1 MLKLGATLLAMTVIL
16 EPGRTFNLVVINA
29 LRATGDARYPV
40 MAGAAS
46 MVLVL
51 GGASWLLGVYFGLG
65 LVGVFL
71 AYTLDEWIRG
81 LLMWRRWVRLD
92 WLPYARAS
100 HRRLRQGEPT
110 GFSWGRT
117 DGATTSA
124 S

>member
-51 GGASWLLGVYFGLG
+51 GGASGCW
-65 LVGVFL
+65 
-71 AYTLDEWIRG
+71 
-81 LLMWRRWVRLD
+81 
-92 WLPYARAS
+92 AS
-100 HRRLRQGEPT
+100 
-110 GFSWGRT
+110 
-117 DGATTSA
+117 TSA
-124 S
+124 WGWWVCFWPTRWTNGFAAS

>member
-1 MLKLGATLLAMTVIL
+1 MTVIL

-29 LRATGDARYPV
+29 LRATGDTRYPV

-51 GGASWLLGVYFGLG
+51 GGASWLLGSTSAWG

-81 LLMWRRWVRLD
+81 LLMRRRWVRLD

-100 HRRLRQGEPT
+100 HRRLRQGRAHWVFV
-110 GFSWGRT
+110 GQN
-117 DGATTSA
+117 
-124 S
+124 